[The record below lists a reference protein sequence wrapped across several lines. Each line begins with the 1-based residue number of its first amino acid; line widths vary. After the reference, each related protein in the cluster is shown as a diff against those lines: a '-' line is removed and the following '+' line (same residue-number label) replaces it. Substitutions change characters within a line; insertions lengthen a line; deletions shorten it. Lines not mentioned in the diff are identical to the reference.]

1 MTVWMST
8 WSPKPRNRPSFRH
21 ILMHLDIA
29 AVEILSTPKE
39 SYFAAQAGWKEE
51 IRRYMQSIRQE
62 GQPQGEQELI
72 RRRRE
77 ELRHA
82 QDIRLHYERKL
93 ERTNNL
99 YMEFTACMLQL
110 EQREREIIRWVVP
123 RYALFV
129 FFKGNIVPG

>member
-1 MTVWMST
+1 
-8 WSPKPRNRPSFRH
+8 
-21 ILMHLDIA
+21 MHLDIA
-29 AVEILSTPKE
+29 AVEILSTPRE

-51 IRRYMQSIRQE
+51 IRRYMQSMSHE
-62 GQPQGEQELI
+62 PGGPHGEQELI

-99 YMEFTACMLQL
+99 YMEFTACLLQL
-110 EQREREIIRWVVP
+110 EQRERDIIRYVP
-123 RYALFV
+123 FASGPPPRLWRRAW
-129 FFKGNIVPG
+129 GGVPGCRRSLRGPGGRRK

>member
-1 MTVWMST
+1 
-8 WSPKPRNRPSFRH
+8 
-21 ILMHLDIA
+21 MHLDIA

-99 YMEFTACMLQL
+99 YMEFTACLLQL
-110 EQREREIIRWVVP
+110 EQREREIIRWVFP
-123 RYALFV
+123 RS
-129 FFKGNIVPG
+129 FFFFFLVSDEEKTPSHARP